1 MPHCFRYVSQVPL
14 LAGMFMVCVQLRDK
28 ESQLVDNSCRSTML
42 HYRSYLLHTLTTLI
56 FSPML
61 MFGNKEEKQNIV
73 LELFADFEE
82 DQVIII
88 INYSL
93 VLAQTNRF
101 LFLLILFA
109 LLWLHM

>member
-1 MPHCFRYVSQVPL
+1 
-14 LAGMFMVCVQLRDK
+14 MVCIQLHDK
-28 ESQLVDNSCRSTML
+28 EGGLVDNSCRSTML

-88 INYSL
+88 ITYI
-93 VLAQTNRF
+93 AQTYR
-101 LFLLILFA
+101 LQFLLILFA